1 MTFFSAFVLTFGLL
15 LASMAVMASWLFR
28 FSGAP
33 LWAKVGLPMLVVAL
47 ACVTPLEVNPMM
59 GLPVTASLK
68 ALPERAQLIAFL
80 PHDEA
85 QAVDLWLRCDDGPP
99 RSYETTLDERMK
111 KTLQQ
116 AREEMDSGRPAML
129 AKRKFAAGST
139 SGLPDDQAEYVL
151 DDSVR
156 STLPPKE

>member
-1 MTFFSAFVLTFGLL
+1 M
-15 LASMAVMASWLFR
+15 SMYGNRVPRRPAGTRCVYAV
-28 FSGAP
+28 
-33 LWAKVGLPMLVVAL
+33 
-47 ACVTPLEVNPMM
+47 
-59 GLPVTASLK
+59 GLPVTVSIQ

-85 QAVDLWLRCDDGPP
+85 KLVDLWLRCDDGPP

-111 KTLQQ
+111 KTLRQ

-129 AKRKFAAGST
+129 AKRKPATGSANDLA
-139 SGLPDDQAEYVL
+139 SAQDENEYVL

-156 STLPPKE
+156 SALPPKE